1 MIINTSIGEIL
12 GIVSGIVLLVSAFFI
27 LKQIKEGLSTPNLT
41 TWMIG
46 MLVGLINAFSFYR
59 IVGDNIYQG
68 FIMFASLI
76 TLVIIF
82 FYSLSK
88 GKFAKLKTFDIIL
101 LFLAVF
107 VGIFWKFTDNR
118 LANFLVQIVICIA
131 NFATIIG
138 LWRGYL
144 REYYFSWIFALGA
157 YVIAIL
163 GLAIDFTGDW
173 LPFFGPILNGVICNG
188 LVLLLSITKNKKSEK
203 WKQKSYFVLLYW
215 YFFLINTCML
225 PITVYLPMN

>member
-1 MIINTSIGEIL
+1 MVINISIGELL

-46 MLVGLINAFSFYR
+46 MLVGLINAFSFYK
-59 IVGDNIYQG
+59 IVQDNVYQG

-82 FYSLSK
+82 FYSLSR

-101 LFLAVF
+101 LFLAIF
-107 VGIFWKFTDNR
+107 VGVLWKFTDNR
-118 LANFLVQIVICIA
+118 LANFLVQIVTCIA
-131 NFATIIG
+131 NSATIIG

-144 REYYFSWIFALGA
+144 REYYFSWIFAVGA
-157 YVIAIL
+157 YMIAIF
-163 GLAIDFTGDW
+163 GLTLNSNGDW

-188 LVLLLSITKNKKSEK
+188 LVLILSITKN
-203 WKQKSYFVLLYW
+203 
-215 YFFLINTCML
+215 
-225 PITVYLPMN
+225 